1 MTSGL
6 DEILSNLTKL
16 QVKAPKTAREAVT
29 EVAEKFEK
37 QLTILLIS
45 DTVLL
50 SSA

>member
-29 EVAEKFEK
+29 EVAEKFENFDK
-37 QLTILLIS
+37 IGKTFK
-45 DTVLL
+45 
-50 SSA
+50 